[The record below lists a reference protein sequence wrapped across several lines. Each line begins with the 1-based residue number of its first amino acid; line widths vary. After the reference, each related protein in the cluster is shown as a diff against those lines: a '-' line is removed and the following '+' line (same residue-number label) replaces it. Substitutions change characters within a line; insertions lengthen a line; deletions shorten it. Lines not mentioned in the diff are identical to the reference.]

1 MCDTL
6 CALGLDGTIFAKSSD
21 RPPHEVQLVAF
32 HGRRPGG
39 GRLATQYLQL
49 PDRGAAATLL
59 ARPTWLWGAEHG
71 VNEHRVAV
79 GNEKIYT
86 ALDPAAQP
94 DALIGMDLVRLA
106 LERSRSADEA
116 LDTVTG
122 LMAMFGQG
130 GIADSVH
137 GEAYFSS
144 FLIADPRSAWILE
157 TAGRTWAAKPVTGA
171 AAISNRISLR
181 SDWTRGSA
189 DMAPG
194 ADFDRY
200 RKPDQ
205 LTGDADI
212 RLAAAADFLAAHPT
226 GHLTPGAVVAHLRD
240 HGNGPWGEPGAGS
253 PPDPPPAELLDDF
266 TGISVCMHVRG
277 YMATTS
283 SMVAVLAD
291 DPDRP
296 QQAWVAPGSPC
307 VSVYVPVLLAGEGH
321 PGEGH
326 AGVAAALHDPVLWHR
341 FEKLRQLVELD
352 PERIFDIRRELD
364 PLEEELWSEAA
375 AITGEPSR
383 WSASARDWGRRVTQ
397 VAGRLTAD
405 L

>member
-6 CALGLDGTIFAKSSD
+6 CALGLDGTIFAKNSD
-21 RPPHEVQLVAF
+21 RPPHEVQLVAL
-32 HGRRPGG
+32 HGRRAPGG
-39 GRLATQYLQL
+39 TVATQYLQI

-71 VNEHRVAV
+71 INEHRVAV

-86 ALDPAAQP
+86 TGDPAAQP

-106 LERSRSADEA
+106 LERSQSADEA

-122 LMAMFGQG
+122 LLDAFGQG
-130 GIADSVH
+130 GIADADH

-144 FLIADPRSAWILE
+144 FLIADPRSAWVLE
-157 TAGRTWAAKPVTGA
+157 TAGRTWAAKPVTST

-181 SDWTRGSA
+181 SDWTRSSA
-189 DMAPG
+189 DLAPG
-194 ADFDRY
+194 DDFDRF
-200 RKPDQ
+200 RRTEQ

-212 RLAAAADFLAAHPT
+212 RLAAATAFLAAHPS
-226 GHLTPGAVVAHLRD
+226 GHLTPGSVVAHLRD
-240 HGNGPWGEPGAGS
+240 HGHGPWGEPGAGS

-296 QQAWVAPGSPC
+296 RQAWVAPGSPC
-307 VSVYVPVLLAGEGH
+307 VSVYVPVFLAG
-321 PGEGH
+321 GEGH
-326 AGVAAALHDPVLWHR
+326 AGVAPALHDQALWHR

-352 PERIFDIRRELD
+352 PERIFDIRQKLD
-364 PLEEELWSEAA
+364 PVEEELWAEAA
-375 AITGEPSR
+375 SIVDRPGR
-383 WSASARDWGRRVTQ
+383 WTSASRDWGWRVAQ
-397 VAGRLTAD
+397 VAEHLTGD